1 MNVKKIVFFVLLFV
15 AVTLFFL
22 PILKE
27 NLLKQKVKEGITV
40 TGGEYEVG
48 KDIPRGAFDFK
59 VTGNLVVQGKSFGN
73 GSHFKAMPLQEGEII
88 SVEGKGN
95 LHMEPAQYKK
105 LSTAK
110 GRKYVIVDSGYYLI
124 GKQIPP
130 GDYLITYEGEGEL
143 DKVPFVQ
150 TIDNDSNILKTFD
163 FKNGRQ
169 ISVKLHNN
177 TVLQIEKTMMEEVAD
192 LKVILEKN

>member
-1 MNVKKIVFFVLLFV
+1 MNVKKIVFFALLFV

-40 TGGEYEVG
+40 KEGEYEVG
-48 KDIPRGAFDFK
+48 KDIPKGSYDFK
-59 VTGNLVVQGKSFGN
+59 VTGDLVIQGKSFYN
-73 GSHFKAMPLQEGEII
+73 GSHFKAMPLREGEII
-88 SVEGKGN
+88 SIEGKGN

-105 LSTAK
+105 LSTTK
-110 GRKYVIVDSGYYLI
+110 EQQYVIVDSGYYLI
-124 GKQIPP
+124 GKQITP
-130 GDYLITYEGEGEL
+130 GDYLITYEGEGES

-150 TIDNDSNILKTFD
+150 TIDNDSNVLKTLD

-169 ISVKLHNN
+169 ISVELHNN
-177 TVLQIEKTMMEEVAD
+177 TVLQIEKTMMDEIAD
-192 LKVILEKN
+192 LKVILEKK